1 MHLLTG
7 EDNMKSEKGQ
17 SLVETALM
25 VPILLFF
32 LFGIVDF
39 GRLLYTILTLDHAG
53 REAARLASVHSS
65 NAVIEARANY
75 YITGLKLINIS
86 PPAEANRKTGTEVEI
101 QLKYDFNFIT
111 PLADSIVSPMEL
123 SNTTVM
129 RVE

>member
-1 MHLLTG
+1 MRT
-7 EDNMKSEKGQ
+7 EKGQ

-25 VPILLFF
+25 VPILLLF

-65 NAVIEARANY
+65 NGVIEARVNY
-75 YITGLKLINIS
+75 YITGLKAINIS
-86 PPAEANRKTGTEVEI
+86 PSETERKTGKEVEI
-101 QLKYDFNFIT
+101 NLKYDFNFIT
-111 PLADSIVSPMEL
+111 PLADKLVSPMEL

>member
-1 MHLLTG
+1 
-7 EDNMKSEKGQ
+7 MKSVKGQ

-25 VPILLFF
+25 VPVLLLF

-65 NAVIEARANY
+65 DADIEGRVNY
-75 YITGLKLINIS
+75 YVAGVSAINIT
-86 PPAEANRKTGTEVEI
+86 PAEGTRKTGDEVTI
-101 QLKYDFNFIT
+101 QLEYDFNFIT
-111 PLADSIVSPMEL
+111 PLADTLGSPMEL
-123 SNTTVM
+123 TNTTVM